1 MPSGTWMQIWH
12 GELLM
17 WDRGPDALSLNG
29 KGGREF
35 VRKGGRNREVGQSR
49 KRIH

>member
-1 MPSGTWMQIWH
+1 MPSGTWMQTWH

-17 WDRGPDALSLNG
+17 RVRRPDALSLG
-29 KGGREF
+29 VKGGREF

-49 KRIH
+49 KRNH